1 MHAIDWVV
9 LLTTLIGITM
19 YGLYKSKAE
28 KSLEGYFLSD
38 RKLPWHL
45 VLLSVM
51 GTQASAITFLSAPGQ
66 SYTDGLRFIQYY
78 FGLPIAML
86 ILIHT
91 LIPVYIQK
99 KIFTPYSWLQ
109 ERFDKKTK
117 VFTSFLFL
125 LQRGLSTG
133 ISIYAP
139 SIILSTI
146 LGWNIYATNLIMGGI
161 LIVYTVYGGAMAIAY
176 TQQLQ
181 LVIILASMA
190 LAGYLAIHLL
200 PAGMGMQDAI
210 NLASTHG
217 KMNAITTGFT
227 NGKFDWKDKY
237 NLISGSIG
245 GLFLALSYFGTDHS
259 QVGRLLTSKNF
270 AEVKK
275 GMLMNGLVKIPM
287 QFGILMVGIFVF
299 AFYQYKPHNISF
311 NKQAM
316 QYIATSKDDSL
327 LKLQAAYQQTFSTNN
342 IDGVQHREDLRK
354 ACKTRLIALQ
364 QENIATDTN
373 HIFISFVINQL
384 PRGLVGLLIAV
395 IFLAAWGS
403 ISAALNSLAACT
415 LVDIVGINNSE
426 EKNYKKS
433 RNITLLWGIFCI
445 GVAMLAQNMG
455 SLIEAVNKLGSWF
468 YGTILGIFFTALWL
482 PKVKSNAVFYAAFI
496 VQIAIIF
503 STYIPSLDIG
513 FLWFNVIGCIGVMML
528 SFVFSFFEKE
538 KTNLSLH

>member
-1 MHAIDWVV
+1 MHVIDWIV
-9 LLTTLIGITM
+9 LLTTLIGITV

-78 FGLPIAML
+78 FGLPFAML

-91 LIPVYIQK
+91 LVPVYIQK
-99 KIFTPYSWLQ
+99 KIFTPYSWLE

-176 TQQLQ
+176 TQQIQ

-190 LAGYLAIHLL
+190 LAGYLAVHLL
-200 PAGMGMQDAI
+200 PDGVGITEAI
-210 NLASTHG
+210 QLASNHG
-217 KMNAITTGFT
+217 KMNAITTGFK
-227 NGKFDWKDKY
+227 NGHFDWSDKY
-237 NLISGSIG
+237 NIISGSIG

-270 AEVKK
+270 TEVKK

-299 AFYQYKPHNISF
+299 AFYQYKPHDISF

-316 QYIATSKDDSL
+316 QYIASSKDDSL
-327 LKLQAAYQQTFSTNN
+327 QKLNSAYTQTFSMQNN
-342 IDGVQHREDLRK
+342 DAVQNREDLRK
-354 ACKTRLIALQ
+354 ACKERLTALG
-364 QENIATDTN
+364 EKKLASDTN

-415 LVDIVGINNSE
+415 LVDLVGTKNPNANNF
-426 EKNYKKS
+426 KRS
-433 RNITLLWGIFCI
+433 RNITLAWGVFCVGI
-445 GVAMLAQNMG
+445 AMLAQNMG
-455 SLIEAVNKLGSWF
+455 SLIEAVNILGSWF

-482 PKVKSNAVFYAAFI
+482 PRVKGNAVFVAACI
-496 VQIAIIF
+496 VQVAIIA
-503 STYIPSLDIG
+503 STLLPIPQIG
-513 FLWFNVIGCIGVMML
+513 FLWFNVIGCIGVM
-528 SFVFSFFEKE
+528 VFSLLFSVWQTEK
-538 KTNLSLH
+538 N